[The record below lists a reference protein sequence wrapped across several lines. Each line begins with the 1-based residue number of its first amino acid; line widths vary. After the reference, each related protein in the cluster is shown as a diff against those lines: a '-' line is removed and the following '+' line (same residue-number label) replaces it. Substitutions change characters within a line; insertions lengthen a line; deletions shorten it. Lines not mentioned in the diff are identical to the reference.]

1 MNTTTCRS
9 FPRALSPGGYLNALL
24 PNSARYSSRTAIV
37 KTGKS
42 TCAAF
47 FAVAAAPGNH
57 NETYD
62 DDGHIEAVIA
72 AATITLRANYQASV
86 AQTRSR
92 KCATPRWTVA
102 ASGERRFAVGLT
114 AENESTPGDTERA
127 DAYKMRL
134 WRCCPRK

>member
-47 FAVAAAPGNH
+47 FAVAATPGNH

-62 DDGHIEAVIA
+62 DDGQIEAVIA
-72 AATITLRANYQASV
+72 AATITLRANYTGQ
-86 AQTRSR
+86 R
-92 KCATPRWTVA
+92 
-102 ASGERRFAVGLT
+102 
-114 AENESTPGDTERA
+114 RA
-127 DAYKMRL
+127 DPQPQMRNTAL
-134 WRCCPRK
+134 DCGCLRRTSIRCRAHGRK